1 MPVVDASVVIDWV
14 APGVPATAPALKLFD
29 RLAQASLEIVGPRL
43 LFEEVSNALVT
54 GIRRHRWSGA
64 AADASHRL
72 LMRLPV
78 RIADDQRD
86 LGRAWELARRLDN
99 HPMYDMICVA
109 LAERTN
115 PVDHRRRSA
124 PTPAGTSGLGPG
136 PGAGRHGIPAIRAL
150 NSSRCCSNSV
160 RQGLPSISV
169 LVPRR

>member
-72 LMRLPV
+72 LMSLPL

-86 LGRAWELARRLDN
+86 LGRAWELARRHDN
-99 HPMYDMICVA
+99 HTVYDMIYVA
-109 LAERTN
+109 LAERTTTQLITA
-115 PVDHRRRSA
+115 DEALRHRLEHLAWVLA
-124 PTPAGTSGLGPG
+124 PEQAAMGSRPSG
-136 PGAGRHGIPAIRAL
+136 R
-150 NSSRCCSNSV
+150 
-160 RQGLPSISV
+160 
-169 LVPRR
+169 